1 MIVKYINI
9 VCKIVVTI
17 VVCWG
22 VIQIVT
28 IQRARSYPK
37 YSYHSGKVLDER
49 TGKMYSVY
57 NKRIIFDPS
66 KIK

>member
-28 IQRARSYPK
+28 IQKTRSFPK
-37 YSYHSGKVLDER
+37 YSYHRGKVLDER
-49 TGKMYSVY
+49 TGKLY
-57 NKRIIFDPS
+57 NVQDKRIIFDPS